1 MIHHITRATRHFL
14 LWLLIALAI
23 GSISIRVLLLGVE
36 SHKTDLES
44 KILEVTG
51 IPIEIG
57 TLRANMRGFSP
68 EIILKDIRVLAVDAG
83 DKPAI
88 QLEEVRFGI
97 NPVQLLFTQHILPS
111 SWVSIVGIK
120 LSIVR
125 KEDGALSIV
134 GLNQQDS
141 EQPLWL
147 LQGRHYEILK
157 SDISWLDEQ
166 RKGEL
171 LEFNNVDLSIRNNI
185 DDDTHEVHFISH
197 LPRQY
202 GNMLRVSMSFQG
214 DIFDTDNI
222 NGIVYFEGSDIHLKE
237 LVTGDLPLGIK
248 ITDGEGGF
256 KIWSQWEKSRLSGLS
271 GSVQAKNITL
281 HKQKKKQKPFK
292 VSSLTT
298 KFNGLIMEDSWRLGV
313 SDFVLGTESKLW
325 PAAGF
330 SVAADNELHHLAAS
344 VTQLDLQELTELI
357 RFFAPLDK
365 EKQALI
371 SKLELKGEL
380 KDFSFYVDNEKN
392 TYAANGQFENI
403 FTHAFSGFPQLENLT
418 GSIKG
423 TNEKGSINF
432 NTKNGS
438 VFFPELFRNSFSIN
452 KLTGLLRWQQQSDKW
467 QLFSESLLL
476 DTKHI
481 QTETRVAI
489 TIPKDDDEPVF
500 MDLQS
505 TFANV
510 KDISHA
516 PDYYPASIMD
526 KDVLNWLDNAF
537 ISGKIGQG
545 GVLVYGDLD
554 QFPFSDGQGVFEV
567 LYNMEDVELQYNK
580 DWPNLKNVNA
590 DVLFLKNGVT
600 IELSNAE
607 VNNLTVKQARIEIP
621 SFSLSDHL
629 LVKGQIE
636 GKIVDGLTFLQK
648 TPLHEPID
656 AVLDVITPEGL
667 THVDLG
673 MRIPLA
679 ESALVSVDGVAHL
692 KQAALKVKS
701 IDLDVSK
708 VSGDLRFTELGL
720 FSELIKANAMGFPIA
735 IKVDSDKSSTFIDIE
750 GKTNVVQLKKQ
761 FSFLNNDFIGERLK
775 GSTAYQVKLDL
786 PVNED
791 ESAELNIKTNL
802 SGISID
808 MPGSLSKSAEQ
819 QSPLDLSFLL
829 NDKELLPLILN
840 YNNQLKVA
848 LNIDKQQSAMHSAHV
863 VYGKGS
869 AVIPQQKGINF
880 HIDQDSFNLSE
891 WMGIIN
897 RGDNREQQSELELLG
912 VSLNT
917 KQLQWN
923 NKSYGSFEIAIQRFD
938 KEWQGNLTCSVAKGA
953 FFIPFELTGKDQV
966 KLDMAYLNLSELIQ
980 IGDLFDEITTE
991 DLPLISVFSDQLWWN
1006 NGNLGKLEIE
1016 TDKLLDG
1023 IRFKRI
1029 AVTSA
1034 DHQIELNADWIK
1046 QGNDWVTELYG
1057 TLDADDIGAFISQLG
1072 FDNDFL
1078 ETSGKVEYFGT
1089 WPGSPY
1095 QFSLANMEAE
1105 MDLDLKGG
1113 RISSIEPGFGRI
1125 LGLIAIEQW
1134 VKRLTLDFGDLYKQG
1149 LSINSV
1155 TGHLKISK
1163 GKAITRDLLVNSV
1176 PALITIKGE
1185 ADLLTETLNSQM
1197 HVVPKSSGALPIAG
1211 TIVSSIA
1218 GAITQVFTSDYK
1230 EGYFFGSK
1238 YKVTGHWDNIEV
1250 TPLHKQDGILKK
1262 TWTGLTDF
1270 SWMKFATEEE

>member
-1 MIHHITRATRHFL
+1 MIHHIKRATRHFL

-36 SHKTDLES
+36 NYKTDLEN
-44 KILEVTG
+44 KILEVTAV
-51 IPIEIG
+51 PVEIG

-68 EIILKDIRVLAVDAG
+68 EIILKDIRVLAVKAG

-88 QLEEVRFGI
+88 QLEEIRLGI
-97 NPVQLLFTQHILPS
+97 NPVQLLLTQHILPS
-111 SWVSIVGIK
+111 SWVSIIGVK

-125 KEDGALSIV
+125 KKDGSLSIV
-134 GLNQQDS
+134 GLNQEDS

-147 LQGRHYEILK
+147 LQGSHYEILK

-166 RKGEL
+166 RKGEI
-171 LEFNNVDLSIRNNI
+171 LEFNDVDLSIRNNI

-214 DIFDTDNI
+214 DVFDTNNI
-222 NGIVYFEGSDIHLKE
+222 NGMVYVEGSNIYLKE
-237 LVTGDLPLGIK
+237 LVTGELPLGIK

-256 KIWSQWEKSRLSGLS
+256 KVWSQWKKSRLSGLS

-281 HKQKKKQKPFK
+281 HKQIGKQKSFK
-292 VSSLTT
+292 VDSLST
-298 KFNGLIMEDSWRLGV
+298 KFNGFIMEDSWHLGV
-313 SDFVLGTESKLW
+313 FDFVLKTEEKQW
-325 PAAGF
+325 PAAEF

-344 VTQLDLQELTELI
+344 VTLLDLQELTELT

-380 KDFSFYVDNEKN
+380 KDFSLYVDNEKN
-392 TYAANGQFENI
+392 KYAANGRFENI
-403 FTHAFSGFPQLENLT
+403 FMHAFSGFPQLENLT
-418 GSIKG
+418 GSIRG
-423 TNEKGSINF
+423 TNEEGSINF
-432 NTKNGS
+432 NTQNGS

-452 KLTGLLRWQQQSDKW
+452 KLTGLLRWQQQLDKW
-467 QLFSESLLL
+467 QLFSESLVLN
-476 DTKHI
+476 TKYI
-481 QTETRVAI
+481 QTETRMDI
-489 TIPKDDDEPVF
+489 TIPKNDEPVF
-500 MDLQS
+500 MDIQAK
-505 TFANV
+505 FANV

-516 PDYYPASIMD
+516 RDYYPASIMD
-526 KDVLNWLDNAF
+526 EDVLDWLDNAF

-554 QFPFSDGQGVFEV
+554 QFPFLYGQGVFEV
-567 LYNMEDVELQYNK
+567 LYNMEDVELQYNT
-580 DWPNLKNVNA
+580 DWPNLTNVNA

-607 VNNLTVKQARIEIP
+607 VNNLTVKQALLEIP

-648 TPLHEPID
+648 TPIHEPVD
-656 AVLDVITPEGL
+656 AVLDAIAPEGL
-667 THVDLG
+667 TQVDLN
-673 MRIPLA
+673 MKIPLA

-692 KQAALKVKS
+692 KQAALNVKS

-708 VSGDLRFTELGL
+708 VTGDLRFTEVGL
-720 FSELIKANAMGFPIA
+720 FSELIKANAMEFPIA
-735 IKVDSDKSSTFIDIE
+735 IKVDSDESNTSIDIE
-750 GKTNVVQLKKQ
+750 GETNIEQLKKQ
-761 FSFLNNDFIGERLK
+761 FGFLNNDFIEQRLN
-775 GSTAYQVKLDL
+775 GFTSYQVELDL
-786 PVNED
+786 PVNDD
-791 ESAELNIKTNL
+791 ESAELKIKTDL
-802 SGISID
+802 FGISVD
-808 MPGSLSKSAEQ
+808 MPDLLSKSAEQ
-819 QSPLDLSFLL
+819 QLPLDLVFLL
-829 NDKELLPLILN
+829 NDEALLPLTLN
-840 YNNQLKVA
+840 YNNQVKVA
-848 LNIDKQQSAMHSAHV
+848 LNIDKQQSAMHSAHI

-869 AVIPQQKGINF
+869 AIIPQQKGIN
-880 HIDQDSFNLSE
+880 IYVEQDSLNLSE
-891 WMGIIN
+891 WMEMIN
-897 RGDNREQQSELELLG
+897 KEDDTEQQSELELLG
-912 VSLNT
+912 IGLNT

-938 KEWQGNLTCSVAKGA
+938 NEWQGNLTCSIAKGA
-953 FFIPFELTGKDQV
+953 FFIPFERTGKEQI
-966 KLDMAYLNLSELIQ
+966 KLDMAYINLSELIH
-980 IGDLFDEITTE
+980 IDNLINEITTE
-991 DLPLISVFSDQLWWN
+991 NIPLISVFSDQLWWN
-1006 NGNLGKLEIE
+1006 NGNLGKLKIKTE
-1016 TDKLLDG
+1016 KLLDG

-1034 DHQIELNADWIK
+1034 EHKIKLNADWIK

-1057 TLDADDIGAFISQLG
+1057 TLVADDMGAFVSQLG

-1078 ETSGKVEYFGT
+1078 ETSGKLEYFGT

-1105 MDLDLKGG
+1105 LDIELKGG

-1134 VKRLTLDFGDLYKQG
+1134 IKRMTLDFGDLYKQG
-1149 LSINSV
+1149 LSINSI

-1163 GKAITRDLLVNSV
+1163 GKASTRDLLVNSV
-1176 PALITIKGE
+1176 PALITINGE
-1185 ADLLTETLNSQM
+1185 ADLLTETLDSQM

-1218 GAITQVFTSDYK
+1218 GVITQVFTSDYE

-1270 SWMKFATEEE
+1270 SWMTATEE